1 MPCSYSNKEMEIEQ
15 SFRDFMQFVVV
26 TSPHPPAPGE
36 HTWNERIEVTYIYG
50 QIVDWLSQLIGLA
63 KGHLPGPASEG

>member
-1 MPCSYSNKEMEIEQ
+1 MRTR
-15 SFRDFMQFVVV
+15 FRDFMQFVVV

-50 QIVDWLSQLIGLA
+50 QIVDWLSQGPPA
-63 KGHLPGPASEG
+63 RPGIRRLKRHQKLRFAIV